1 MTADYSFDTFTL
13 HTVLAVAGEA
23 SPEAP
28 GFRQGS
34 GVNAS
39 TNATTFSE
47 DISQG
52 LSRLRSAP
60 VL

>member
-28 GFRQGS
+28 GLRQGS

-52 LSRLRSAP
+52 LSR
-60 VL
+60 V